1 MTTTPIRRRGVVS
14 AWLLCLAVL
23 LGGGCASW
31 DGSVGAVFARD
42 NPSGR
47 VFVRDVPPDMGA
59 FQAGVQIGDELLA
72 VDGLP
77 VHGLTADDLHKK
89 LVGKVGSKVKL
100 QVRRAGQV
108 LDCVVQRGPL
118 KGGS

>member
-1 MTTTPIRRRGVVS
+1 
-14 AWLLCLAVL
+14 
-23 LGGGCASW
+23 
-31 DGSVGAVFARD
+31 D

-47 VFVRDVPPDMGA
+47 VFVRDAPPDMGA
-59 FQAGVQIGDELLA
+59 SQGGIQIGDELLA

-77 VHGLTADDLHKK
+77 VQGMTADDLHKK

-100 QVRRAGQV
+100 QVRRGGQV
-108 LDCVVQRGPL
+108 VDCVVQRGPL